1 MAGTDGYGA
10 VSTVVEFLTPHL
22 LRDKISLVTLAVG
35 IVVVIVVSATALR
48 GLAMEAFFA
57 IVLSVLVAAASVFA
71 WRARTLSR

>member
-1 MAGTDGYGA
+1 M
-10 VSTVVEFLTPHL
+10 
-22 LRDKISLVTLAVG
+22 G